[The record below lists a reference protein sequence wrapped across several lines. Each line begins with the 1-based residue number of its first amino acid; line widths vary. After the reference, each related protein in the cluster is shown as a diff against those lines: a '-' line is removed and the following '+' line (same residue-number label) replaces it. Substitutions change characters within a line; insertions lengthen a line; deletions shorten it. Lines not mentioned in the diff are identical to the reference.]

1 MRFFTWICL
10 SLVTVSLAG
19 AQPQPATT
27 PVVLHELLP
36 REDGLVS
43 GISDKPA
50 VLFED
55 ERDVHPTGDGAA
67 GDVGPTDVDEDL
79 VYRTIGA
86 APRDTDAVHTV
97 DWEVKPDRETARQP
111 WLRYHAVFDPAV
123 IPFKRNSVWDRVR
136 DDGVLVVGS
145 PELTEISVIG
155 DRLER
160 GRQAFWGSVL
170 VDFLAGTPVPIPSVA
185 PTARIL
191 GFDTAPEVALRFY
204 RDGADNFFVSAGA
217 FTGRVRVNV
226 RMDAPDTWFQRSLD
240 SDLSMDTIPAAVR
253 PRLPARLAED
263 VDFVAKKIGVRSS
276 QGFTRVLQKLVRWF
290 RSFKPGELR
299 GSQRSLYRALALGQK
314 GICRHRAY
322 AFVVTAQGLG
332 IPARYAANEA
342 HVFVEVYIPDG
353 QGWLRIDLGGG
364 ALGMTVR
371 NGVDKSR
378 HTVLDPDPF
387 DQPPEFRAGYSHRA
401 SQPEHVDGEVGDE
414 VLGLPDNG
422 RALNNG
428 ERRSPSR
435 VSDVLH
441 GLPLGEA
448 IPFEMSEGQASSQ
461 TRLDEVSG
469 HVYRGKKL
477 HVSGAVNAGVR
488 PLSGAMVRINL
499 MDRDGTAIRR
509 VLGTVQTGQKGV
521 FRASLTIPLSVDP
534 GIWEIMAEF
543 VGNDVFAPSRS
554 Q

>member
-1 MRFFTWICL
+1 M
-10 SLVTVSLAG
+10 
-19 AQPQPATT
+19 

-36 REDGLVS
+36 RADGLVS
-43 GISDKPA
+43 GFSDKPA

-55 ERDVHPTGDGAA
+55 ERDVHASGEDSSREG
-67 GDVGPTDVDEDL
+67 GPTDIDDDL
-79 VYRTIGA
+79 VYRTMGA
-86 APRDTDAVHTV
+86 ASSDTDAVHTV

-111 WLRYHAVFDPAV
+111 WLRYHAVFDPAI

-145 PELTEISVIG
+145 PELTEISVVG

-170 VDFLAGTPVPIPSVA
+170 VDFTADTPVPIPSVA
-185 PTARIL
+185 PSAQIL
-191 GFDTAPEVALRFY
+191 GFDTAPEVALRFF
-204 RDGADNFFVSAGA
+204 RDGADNYFVSAGA

-226 RMDAPDTWFQRSLD
+226 RMDAPNAWFQRSLD
-240 SDLSMDTIPAAVR
+240 SDLSVEAIPPAVR
-253 PRLPARLAED
+253 PRLPTRLAAD
-263 VDFVAKKIGVRSS
+263 VDVVAKAIGVRSS
-276 QGFTRVLQKLVRWF
+276 QGFATVLRRLVRWF
-290 RSFKPGELR
+290 RSFKPGELS
-299 GSQRSLYRALALGQK
+299 GSHRNLYRALALGQK

-322 AFVVTAQGLG
+322 AFVVTAHGLG
-332 IPARYAANEA
+332 IPARYVANEA

-371 NGVDKSR
+371 NGADKSR
-378 HTVLDPDPF
+378 HTVLAPDPF
-387 DQPPEFRAGYSHRA
+387 DQPPAFRAGYSHRA
-401 SQPEHVDGEVGDE
+401 FQPEHADGEVGDE
-414 VLGLPDNG
+414 VRGLPG
-422 RALNNG
+422 KRGALNSG
-428 ERRSPSR
+428 ERRSLATSR
-435 VSDVLH
+435 MSGASH
-441 GLPLGEA
+441 GIPLGEA
-448 IPFEMSEGQASSQ
+448 VPFEMSEGQVASN

-477 HVSGAVNAGVR
+477 HVSGAVNAGVM

-499 MDRDGTAIRR
+499 MDRDGAAIRR
-509 VLGTVQTGQKGV
+509 VLGTVQTDQEGV
-521 FRASLTIPLSVDP
+521 FRASLTVPLSVDP
-534 GIWEIMAEF
+534 GIWEVMAEF